1 MSEPTGEYPK
11 EDITTT
17 NEDPALNVCIGCE

>member
-1 MSEPTGEYPK
+1 MSEPTGKTPDNE
-11 EDITTT
+11 ITIT